1 MKSTTQ
7 WGKSAR
13 RKCSMFQ
20 HYVIQRQVL
29 SRSRSV
35 HCARQQIM
43 PPALP
48 TTLQSLA
55 ALHCTDSRLKENNK
69 KKKKKREKNAKQ
81 EWRQHCLQRSPL
93 STL

>member
-1 MKSTTQ
+1 
-7 WGKSAR
+7 
-13 RKCSMFQ
+13 MFQ

-69 KKKKKREKNAKQ
+69 KKKKKRGKNAKQ